1 VGAEGEGGEFA
12 DTQAGGAGVEGEF
25 HGGTHGIRG

>member
-1 VGAEGEGGEFA
+1 VKIGKLA
-12 DTQAGGAGVEGEF
+12 DAQAGGAGVEGEF